1 MSTTSTS
8 TSTVTVDGTATG
20 SHPAQANQRGAY
32 SWFAGAF
39 VFGHGGFAVSQG
51 DDPLM
56 ELPLWVPLL
65 LLAIGIV
72 GGMTAAIR
80 AGNEVQRGAGKDELL
95 GEKLLGTAW
104 VTGFVALALGIT
116 GLTNTIGM
124 PELQTVLWPTAS
136 VFLVGLIN
144 IGEGAVRRNVTH
156 YTLGS
161 WLALIA
167 TAALFLPS
175 PGPFW
180 VLAIGGS
187 GAYLVAAILEPR
199 RLAKLR

>member
-1 MSTTSTS
+1 MPAAQ
-8 TSTVTVDGTATG
+8 TVPAADTANG
-20 SHPAQANQRGAY
+20 RHPAQADQRAAY

-39 VFGHGGFAVSQG
+39 LFGHGGFAVSQG

-65 LLAIGIV
+65 LLAIGVV
-72 GGMTAAIR
+72 GGMTSAMR
-80 AGNEVQRGAGKDELL
+80 AGNRVQHGTAKEELL

-104 VTGFVALALGIT
+104 VTGFIALFFGIT
-116 GLTNTIGM
+116 GLTNTLGM

-156 YTLGS
+156 YILGS
-161 WLALIA
+161 WLALIS
-167 TAALFLPS
+167 TAALFLPT

-180 VLAIGGS
+180 VLTIAGG
-187 GAYLVAAILEPR
+187 GAYILCAVLEPR
-199 RLAKLR
+199 RISRLR

>member
-1 MSTTSTS
+1 MSTTSI
-8 TSTVTVDGTATG
+8 VEGTATG
-20 SHPAQANQRGAY
+20 HHPARADQRGAY
-32 SWFAGAF
+32 GWFAVAF

-51 DDPLM
+51 DDPLL

-65 LLAIGIV
+65 LLAIGVV
-72 GGMTAAIR
+72 GGMTAAMR
-80 AGNEVQRGAGKDELL
+80 AGGRVQRGASKDELL

-104 VTGFVALALGIT
+104 VTGFLALLVGIT
-116 GLTNTIGM
+116 GLTNTLGM

-156 YTLGS
+156 YVLGS

-167 TAALFLPS
+167 SAALLLPS

-180 VLAIGGS
+180 VLTIAGG
-187 GAYLVAAILEPR
+187 GAYLLAAILEPR
-199 RLAKLR
+199 RIAKLD

>member
-1 MSTTSTS
+1 MSTTST
-8 TSTVTVDGTATG
+8 VTTKGPVAG
-20 SHPAQANQRGAY
+20 SHPAQANQRSAY
-32 SWFAGAF
+32 GWFAGAF
-39 VFGHGGFAVSQG
+39 LFGHGGFAVSQG

-56 ELPLWVPLL
+56 ELPLWVPLV

-72 GGMTAAIR
+72 GGMTNAIR
-80 AGNEVQRGAGKDELL
+80 AGNQVQRGAGEDELL

-104 VTGFVALALGIT
+104 ATGFIALALGIT
-116 GLTNTIGM
+116 GLATTHGASD
-124 PELQTVLWPTAS
+124 LQNILWPTAS

-180 VLAIGGS
+180 VLTIAGG
-187 GAYLVAAILEPR
+187 GAYIVAAILEPR
-199 RLAKLR
+199 RIAKLG